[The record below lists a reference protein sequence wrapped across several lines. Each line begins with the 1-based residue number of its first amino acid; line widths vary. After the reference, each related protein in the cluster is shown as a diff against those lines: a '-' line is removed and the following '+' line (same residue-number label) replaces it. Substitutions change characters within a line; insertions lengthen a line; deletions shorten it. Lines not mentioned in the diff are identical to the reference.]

1 MDAASVPVPRVPRAN
16 NACFD
21 IVGGTPGPDM
31 AVMKI
36 QHRVKSALKP
46 LLFDDCFRVRRV
58 KAGPGRGVVALLNR
72 RYDLQRE
79 FGLYETE
86 LNRAYHKHV
95 RSGVHVIDIGA
106 ADGLTSL
113 TYARLGANV
122 TAFEPDALAADKFA
136 RNMALNPSLARRI
149 TLVQDYYRPGEYPA
163 PGVVKIDVDGAEGEV
178 LRLMPDLPN
187 CVIVETHSRQLESE
201 CHELLTARGYAVTI
215 IRNARWR
222 RFYPEYRPIGFNRW
236 LIAVRD

>member
-1 MDAASVPVPRVPRAN
+1 
-16 NACFD
+16 
-21 IVGGTPGPDM
+21 M

-36 QHRVKSALKP
+36 QHRLKSALKP

-86 LNRAYHKHV
+86 LNRAYYKYV
-95 RSGVHVIDIGA
+95 RSGVCAIDIGA

-122 TAFEPDALAADKFA
+122 IAFEPDAVAASRFT
-136 RNMALNPSLARRI
+136 RNVELNPSLASRI
-149 TLVQDYYRPGEYPA
+149 TLVQDYYQPGSYPQ
-163 PGVVKIDVDGAEGEV
+163 PSFVKIDVDGAEGEV
-178 LRLMPDLPN
+178 LGLMRDLPH

-201 CHELLTARGYAVTI
+201 CHQLLTARGYTVTI
-215 IRNARWR
+215 VRNARWR

-236 LIAVRD
+236 LIGVRD